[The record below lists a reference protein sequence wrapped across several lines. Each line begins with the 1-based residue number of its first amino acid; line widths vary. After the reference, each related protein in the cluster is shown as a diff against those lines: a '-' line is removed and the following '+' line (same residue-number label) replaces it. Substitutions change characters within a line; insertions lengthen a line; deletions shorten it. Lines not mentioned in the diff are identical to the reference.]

1 MTTRRSGPE
10 SAGYSGTPLAKKLG
24 IRDGHVVG
32 WEAAPPGFAEKLDL
46 GPAVV
51 TSFAFDGRRRHDVIV
66 AFARDRD
73 ALEGTAERLAPSLK
87 WNGGLWLA
95 WPKKRSPL
103 ATDVRDS
110 HVRRAGLEAGLVD
123 NKVCAVDEDWSA
135 LRFVYRKAD
144 RPGRP
149 DRPD

>member
-1 MTTRRSGPE
+1 MSAKRSGPGT
-10 SAGYSGTPLAKKLG
+10 AGCSGTPLAKKLG

-32 WEAAPPGFAEKLDL
+32 WDGAPCGFAEGLDL
-46 GPAVV
+46 GPAVR
-51 TSFAFDGRRRHDVIV
+51 TSLDFGGERRFDVIV
-66 AFARDRD
+66 AFVRDRA
-73 ALEGTAERLAPSLK
+73 ALEGTAERFAPSLR
-87 WNGGLWLA
+87 WSGGLWLA

-135 LRFVYRKAD
+135 LRFVYRKVD
-144 RPGRP
+144 RPN
-149 DRPD
+149 